1 MHGERRDGDQ
11 DGAKQGDLE
20 QVETPRLHRGEYMRT
35 GRTKVPLPR
44 SLRLTIV
51 IAAAL
56 LIGSAMF
63 VAAARTYT
71 VLVLLGSSYAI
82 WNDEQLVVFVRTT
95 HVGTRATVFEQLE
108 NRAKAALHVMAA
120 RRQSLAAVVEVAC
133 LEGATVRHMAH
144 VAARGASI
152 GLLNISPPVPR
163 FVDGRPLVFGGF
175 WNGREIEHVDPED
188 FVRLRKTASAADAGR
203 WKQGVL
209 LARPAPLDLTLTFRG
224 DVVTLKGTRTRGH
237 AFVDLIRG
245 HEAPMRILDVALDE
259 LAVSAREFE
268 ATFEED

>member
-11 DGAKQGDLE
+11 DGANQGDLE

-44 SLRLTIV
+44 SLPLTIV

-71 VLVLLGSSYAI
+71 VLV
-82 WNDEQLVVFVRTT
+82 V
-95 HVGTRATVFEQLE
+95 
-108 NRAKAALHVMAA
+108 
-120 RRQSLAAVVEVAC
+120 
-133 LEGATVRHMAH
+133 
-144 VAARGASI
+144 
-152 GLLNISPPVPR
+152 
-163 FVDGRPLVFGGF
+163 
-175 WNGREIEHVDPED
+175 EHVDPED

-209 LARPAPLDLTLTFRG
+209 LARPTPLDLTLTFRG

-245 HEAPMRILDVALDE
+245 HEAPMRILDVARTSWQ
-259 LAVSAREFE
+259 SARASSRRCSKRSSRLGDVPSRLASFYSPNGGCGSV
-268 ATFEED
+268 ARAGA